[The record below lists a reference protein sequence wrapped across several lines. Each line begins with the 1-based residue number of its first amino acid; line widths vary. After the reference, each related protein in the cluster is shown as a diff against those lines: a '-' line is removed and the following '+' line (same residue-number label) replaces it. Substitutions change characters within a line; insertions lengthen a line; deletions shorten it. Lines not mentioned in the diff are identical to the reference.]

1 MKIGRISKPVV
12 ISTSHQPISALLSVT
27 QVGASP
33 LTQSVNQTEN
43 EWEPDRT
50 ISPLTLSPMLT
61 AVDTE
66 SGQSVTLNP
75 TFMWYHVT
83 YKMGRDGNTEIL
95 TLITQA
101 YDSTPH
107 DYAIDRNGNL
117 IVRKNVSPNSPVTLL
132 LRASYTDPN
141 SGRPTTKDEYVLLTS
156 VNKPND
162 KYTVEILTEN
172 VVKYNPLDGDF
183 LADTAKDA
191 GAEFNFKAV
200 VRKNGEIS
208 TDYFYIE
215 WWASSPLDPDNGMWC
230 IEDEESMAGHETV
243 RWHPGYITG
252 QQNSSLK
259 WDARYDKKTKIQV
272 FVYRTSEDESEKE
285 GEPLCT
291 ATRTLIWDI
300 PKVKGDILP
309 LNGRA
314 IRYGDKNKK
323 FRLMLRTRTN
333 DIDSSKA
340 SDMFKTVW
348 KREDTNG
355 QNKATIGYGQ
365 EVEVTADS
373 LRRLGNNGVLI
384 MPEVTMRGQLEQI
397 VIDGVDVV
405 LYSPSGDSIEYDGF
419 PVYKSR
425 YTQ

>member
-83 YKMGRDGNTEIL
+83 YKLGRDGGTEIL

-107 DYAIDRNGNL
+107 DYAIDNNGNL

-132 LRASYTDPN
+132 LRASYTDPH
-141 SGRPTTKDEYVLLTS
+141 SGRPITKDEYVLLTS

-183 LADTAKDA
+183 LADDPKDA
-191 GAEFNFKAV
+191 GSEFNFTAV
-200 VRKNGEIS
+200 VRKNGEIC
-208 TDYFYIE
+208 TDEVYIE
-215 WWASSPLDPDNGMWC
+215 WWASSALYPDTMLM
-230 IEDEESMAGHETV
+230 ISDEEAMIGYEYT
-243 RWHPGYITG
+243 RDHPGYMVG
-252 QQNSSLK
+252 QGGSTLK
-259 WDARYDKKTKIQV
+259 WDARYDKKTKIQAYV
-272 FVYRTSEDESEKE
+272 FHSADSDEN
-285 GEPLCT
+285 PLCT
-291 ATRTLIWDI
+291 AVRTIIWDI

-340 SDMFKTVW
+340 GDMFQTVW

-373 LRRLGNNGVLI
+373 LRRFGNNGVLI

-405 LYSPSGDSIEYDGF
+405 LYSPSGDSVEYDGRG
-419 PVYKSR
+419 VYKSR